1 MKKKRDLE
9 NTLFSFLDVISCGFG
24 AIVML
29 VLIYKFNPSE
39 NIENYDED
47 NENYILKIN
56 ELQEINDQ
64 LKKTKEQL
72 NNKVVEINKKFLEVK
87 NSIQNKQNSL
97 TSIEEKKKNLKDSA
111 EALKLVEDNLKSFS
125 LKKKKKIIRDIEVGG
140 IPVDSDYVIFIVDTS
155 GSMLTIWDKVSSKIE
170 NILKIHPN
178 VKGFQI
184 LNDMG
189 VPLISGYK
197 NKWIPDTPTWRK
209 NSLKLFKMWVIASNS
224 SPLEGIEWA
233 LIKYSDPKKSVA
245 IYVMGDDYTGG
256 DYNTAINKI
265 TNLNKKKKFKTRIH
279 AIGFLAQDTTDR
291 FSIIMREIT
300 KQNNGTF
307 IALPR

>member
-1 MKKKRDLE
+1 MKRRKGIE

-29 VLIYKFNPSE
+29 VLIYKFNPSNKVE
-39 NIENYDED
+39 NFVDENDAYLSKLDELQSI
-47 NENYILKIN
+47 NNNLKKIN
-56 ELQEINDQ
+56 KQ
-64 LKKTKEQL
+64 LT
-72 NNKVVEINKKFLEVK
+72 NNLLEVNQDFFETK
-87 NSIQNKQNSL
+87 SSIKNKQVVL
-97 TSIEEKKKNLKDSA
+97 DSIYTKNKDLEDSV
-111 EALKLVEDNLKSFS
+111 EALKLVEENLSSYS
-125 LKKKKKIIRDIEVGG
+125 LKKKKKITRDIEIGG
-140 IPVDSDYVIFIVDTS
+140 IPVDSEYVIFIVDTS
-155 GSMLTIWDKVSSKIE
+155 GSMLRIWDKVSNKIE

-189 VPLISGYK
+189 VPLISAYE
-197 NKWIPDTPTWRK
+197 NKWIPDTLTWRK
-209 NSLKLFKMWVIASNS
+209 NSIKLFKMWSIGSNS
-224 SPLEGIEWA
+224 SPLEGIEKA

-256 DYNTAINKI
+256 DYEVAINKI
-265 TNLNKKKKFKTRIH
+265 TNLNKKKEFKTRIH
-279 AIGFLAQDTTDR
+279 ALGFLAQDTTDR

-307 IALPR
+307 IALPK

>member
-47 NENYILKIN
+47 NEKYIIKIN
-56 ELQEINDQ
+56 ELQSINDE
-64 LKKTKEQL
+64 LKITKEQL
-72 NNKVVEINKKFLEVK
+72 TNKILKIDKKFLEIN
-87 NSIQNKQNSL
+87 NSIQNKKIHSP
-97 TSIEEKKKNLKDSA
+97 IEKKKKDLKDSA
-111 EALKLVEDNLKSFS
+111 EALKLVENNLKSFS
-125 LKKKKKIIRDIEVGG
+125 LKKKKEIVRDIEVGG

-155 GSMLTIWDKVSSKIE
+155 GSMLTIWDKVSKKIE
-170 NILKIHPN
+170 NILNIHPN

-189 VPLISGYK
+189 VPLISAYK

-256 DYNTAINKI
+256 DYDIAINKI
-265 TNLNKKKKFKTRIH
+265 TNLNKKKNFKTRIH

-307 IALPR
+307 IALPK

>member
-1 MKKKRDLE
+1 
-9 NTLFSFLDVISCGFG
+9 
-24 AIVML
+24 ML

-39 NIENYDED
+39 NIENYNED
-47 NENYILKIN
+47 NEKYIIKIN
-56 ELQEINDQ
+56 ELQSINDE
-64 LKKTKEQL
+64 LKITKEQL
-72 NNKVVEINKKFLEVK
+72 TNKLLEINKKFLEIK

-97 TSIEEKKKNLKDSA
+97 TSIEKKKKDLEDSA
-111 EALKLVEDNLKSFS
+111 EALKLVENNLKSFS
-125 LKKKKKIIRDIEVGG
+125 LKKKKEIVRDIEVGG

-155 GSMLTIWDKVSSKIE
+155 GSMLTIWDKVSKKIE
-170 NILKIHPN
+170 NILNIHPN

-256 DYNTAINKI
+256 DYDIAINKI
-265 TNLNKKKKFKTRIH
+265 TNLNKKKNSKQEFMLLV
-279 AIGFLAQDTTDR
+279 FLLKIRQID
-291 FSIIMREIT
+291 FQLLCV
-300 KQNNGTF
+300 K
-307 IALPR
+307 

>member
-1 MKKKRDLE
+1 MKRKKEIE

-29 VLIYKFNPSE
+29 VLIYKFNPS
-39 NIENYDED
+39 NKIENFENKDEFYLMELD
-47 NENYILKIN
+47 KLQLINN
-56 ELQEINDQ
+56 ELKNTNKM
-64 LKKTKEQL
+64 LT
-72 NNKVVEINKKFLEVK
+72 NNLLEVNQEFSDTK
-87 NSIQNKQNSL
+87 RLIKNKQVSL
-97 TSIEEKKKNLKDSA
+97 ESIAEKKKGLEDSV
-111 EALKLVEDNLKSFS
+111 EALKLVEENLKSFS
-125 LKKKKKIIRDIEVGG
+125 LRKKKKIKRDIEVGG
-140 IPVDSDYVIFIVDTS
+140 IPVDSEYIIFVVDTS
-155 GSMLTIWDKVSSKIE
+155 GSMLRIWNKVSKKIE

-189 VPLISGYK
+189 EPLISAYE
-197 NKWIPDTPTWRK
+197 NKWIPDTKVWRK
-209 NSLKLFKMWVIASNS
+209 NSIKLFKMWVIASNS
-224 SPLEGIEWA
+224 SPVEGIERA
-233 LIKYSDPKKSVA
+233 LINYSDPNKSIA

-256 DYNTAINKI
+256 DYEIAINKI
-265 TNLNKKKKFKTRIH
+265 TRFNKKKKFKTRIH

-307 IALPR
+307 IALPK

>member
-47 NENYILKIN
+47 NVSYILKIN

-72 NNKVVEINKKFLEVK
+72 NNKVLEINKKFLEVK

-111 EALKLVEDNLKSFS
+111 EALKLVENNLKSFS
-125 LKKKKKIIRDIEVGG
+125 LKKKKEVVRDIEVGG

-155 GSMLTIWDKVSSKIE
+155 GSMLTIWDKVSK
-170 NILKIHPN
+170 
-178 VKGFQI
+178 
-184 LNDMG
+184 
-189 VPLISGYK
+189 K
-197 NKWIPDTPTWRK
+197 N
-209 NSLKLFKMWVIASNS
+209 
-224 SPLEGIEWA
+224 
-233 LIKYSDPKKSVA
+233 
-245 IYVMGDDYTGG
+245 
-256 DYNTAINKI
+256 
-265 TNLNKKKKFKTRIH
+265 
-279 AIGFLAQDTTDR
+279 
-291 FSIIMREIT
+291 
-300 KQNNGTF
+300 
-307 IALPR
+307 